1 MPSRLPHIEPI
12 SSQDSPVRSEVSLVT
27 QQYRDLLHRANNLL
41 DRLSGVGGKRK
52 EYSDAVDKARQW
64 LRDAEPR
71 ANKVLSEP
79 IGADPKTVEEQLH
92 NARALNNEFVANGRL
107 IDNAKQATNALLKSL
122 EGQISPS
129 DISRLEEPVIELD
142 NKYNQLSSA
151 LADRCQELDT
161 ALIQSQGVQDALDG
175 LVAWLN
181 SAENQFK
188 SLQRPAS
195 LIKERLDEQLRE
207 QRVFQ
212 SEIDT
217 HISSVDSV
225 YLSASEL
232 IASTSN
238 ARIAKK
244 IETKLNDVKNR
255 FEKLL
260 ERTQKRGEFLEDINV
275 NLTAFNAQASQF
287 EQWYAGILEIVE
299 SREFS
304 KLSIDE
310 YSRRMREIAANK
322 DDKRRLFEDIIRGGK
337 ELLNKR
343 DVTDTAA
350 VRDRIKALENQ
361 WRDLNTLLDEK
372 QKLSKQRAEYLSTY
386 ESLREKV
393 IEWLARMENKVS
405 NLEIVAVEIETLKRQ
420 NEELKPIAKEYKDF
434 ASTIDKV
441 NDAGSIYDSLL
452 RGERPESPNRRRVQP
467 YSPSKRPSSG
477 SRKYLIFIYLF
488 IIKCY
493 GRYIPEFNV
502 FMYFQ

>member
-1 MPSRLPHIEPI
+1 M
-12 SSQDSPVRSEVSLVT
+12 
-27 QQYRDLLHRANNLL
+27 
-41 DRLSGVGGKRK
+41 
-52 EYSDAVDKARQW
+52 
-64 LRDAEPR
+64 
-71 ANKVLSEP
+71 
-79 IGADPKTVEEQLH
+79 
-92 NARALNNEFVANGRL
+92 
-107 IDNAKQATNALLKSL
+107 

-142 NKYNQLSSA
+142 QKYNQLSGA

-217 HISSVDSV
+217 HISSVDSL

-255 FEKLL
+255 FDKLL
-260 ERTQKRGEFLEDINV
+260 ERTQKRGEFLEDVNV
-275 NLTAFNAQASQF
+275 QLTAFISHASEF
-287 EQWYAGILEIVE
+287 EQWYAGILEIIE
-299 SREFS
+299 SREFA

-310 YSRRMREIAANK
+310 YSTRMREIAANR
-322 DDKRRLFEDIIRGGK
+322 DGKRGLVEDIIRAGK
-337 ELLNKR
+337 ELVNKR
-343 DVTDTAA
+343 DVTDTAS
-350 VRDRIKALENQ
+350 VRDRVKAVENQ
-361 WRDLNTLLDEK
+361 WRDLNALLEEK
-372 QKLSKQRAEYLSTY
+372 QKLSKRRAEYLNTY

-393 IEWLARMENKVS
+393 NEWLSRMENKVAH
-405 NLEIVAVEIETLKRQ
+405 LDVVAVEIETLKRQ
-420 NEELKPIAKEYKDF
+420 NDELKPIAKEHKDF
-434 ASTIDKV
+434 APIIDKV

-452 RGERPESPNRRRVQP
+452 RGDRPESPNRRRAQA
-467 YSPSKRPSSG
+467 YSPTKRPSSG
-477 SRKYLIFIYLF
+477 SRKSIHFISVIQSQHPLTLNNLSF
-488 IIKCY
+488 SETWFS
-493 GRYIPEFNV
+493 RR
-502 FMYFQ
+502 